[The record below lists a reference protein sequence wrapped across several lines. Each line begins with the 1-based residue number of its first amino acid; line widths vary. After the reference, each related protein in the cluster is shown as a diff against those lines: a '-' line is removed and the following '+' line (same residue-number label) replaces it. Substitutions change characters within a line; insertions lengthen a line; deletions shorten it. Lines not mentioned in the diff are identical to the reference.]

1 MGKVNEKLDVPAVRA
16 KLEKL
21 IVDRA
26 ELSSDQATEFSFHM
40 TDWLQD
46 MEDLR
51 LAFETIDEVD
61 DEVLFSVVLK
71 FLLHTPAHVVSAAAA
86 MTGETSDEMLV

>member
-1 MGKVNEKLDVPAVRA
+1 MGRSIEKLDIPAVRA

-21 IVDRA
+21 ITDRVQLTS
-26 ELSSDQATEFSFHM
+26 EQATEFSFHM

-51 LAFETIDEVD
+51 LAFESIHEVD
-61 DEVLFSVVLK
+61 DEALFSVVLK
-71 FLLHTPAHVVSAAAA
+71 FLLHAPAHVVSAAVT
-86 MTGETSDEMLV
+86 MTGETPEEILT

>member
-1 MGKVNEKLDVPAVRA
+1 MGKVNEKLDIPAVRA

-21 IVDRA
+21 IIGRA
-26 ELSSDQATEFSFHM
+26 ELTSEQATEFSFHM

-51 LAFETIDEVD
+51 LAFETIHEVD
-61 DEVLFSVVLK
+61 DETLFSVVLK
-71 FLLHTPAHVVSAAAA
+71 FLLHTPAHVVSAAAT
-86 MTGETSDEMLV
+86 MTGETPDEMLA